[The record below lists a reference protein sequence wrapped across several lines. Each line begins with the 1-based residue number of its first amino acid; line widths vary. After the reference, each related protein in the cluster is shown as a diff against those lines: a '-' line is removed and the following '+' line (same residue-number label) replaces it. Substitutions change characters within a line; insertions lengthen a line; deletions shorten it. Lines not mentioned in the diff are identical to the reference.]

1 MKASETKLLSFIK
14 KSFQFAVPVYQRNYT
29 WTEKECKRLWDD
41 ILRTGRDDKTP
52 SHFVGSVVYIES
64 GLYHVS
70 CDPPLSVID
79 GQQRLTTVSLLV
91 EALARHVSETDQEPE
106 DGFSAQE
113 LREYYLCN
121 RHKKGDRYYKLLL
134 SRTDK
139 DSLLSLLKQKD
150 PPKEYSQRIQE
161 NFDFFKKEIQKLSP
175 DDIKALCNGM
185 DKLVIVDISLHRE
198 QDDPQLIFESMNSAG
213 LELSQADLIRNFI
226 LMNLEQ
232 ERQTE
237 LYETHWRCMEEAF
250 GQEAYKERFDLFI
263 RDYLTI
269 KTPEIP
275 KKENVY
281 ETFKKHARGKEKADL
296 AKDVH
301 VFADYY
307 CAAALG
313 QEENPSLKSA
323 FSDLKKLKVN
333 VSYPF
338 ILKLY
343 RDYKQGL
350 LSSKDFLG
358 IVRLIENYV
367 FRRAVCEVPTNSLN
381 KTFASCARRGRPE
394 GDYLESVAAWFE
406 LLPSYRRFPKNNEF
420 LEKLQSRDF
429 YHFQHCRYFLDKWEN
444 HGRKER
450 PALEE
455 YSIEH
460 ILPQNENLSPKW
472 REALGPNW
480 KEIQEKR
487 LHNLGNLTLTGYNSE
502 YKDRFWTEK
511 RDMKPRGFRESP
523 LRLNEG
529 LGQTEMWG
537 ENEIKER
544 ARRLAGKA
552 LTVWPG
558 PSLSQEVLDKHRLE
572 QKEPQE
578 YSIANYKSLA
588 EEGAARTLFTA
599 FQKAVLALDPSVAEK
614 FRKDHISYFSEG
626 ARFAKVLPSSKHLRV
641 ILFLE
646 IHELHDPRGA
656 AFSMDL
662 VAGKRPRVQVKLKSL
677 EDLPYIM
684 SLVRQALDKQ
694 IFGENEAA

>member
-64 GLYHVS
+64 GLSHVS

-91 EALARHVSETDQEPE
+91 EALARHIEETDQER
-106 DGFSAQE
+106 GFSAEQ
-113 LREYYLCN
+113 LRDYYLRN
-121 RHKKGDRYYKLLL
+121 PHEKGDRHYKLLL

-150 PPKEYSQRIQE
+150 QPKKYSQRIKE
-161 NFDFFKKEIQKLSP
+161 NFDFFTKEIKKLSP
-175 DDIKALCNGM
+175 AEIKALFQGM
-185 DKLVIVDISLHRE
+185 NKLAVVDISLHRE

-232 ERQTE
+232 GRQTE
-237 LYETHWRCMEEAF
+237 LYETHWRKMEEAF
-250 GQEAYKERFDLFI
+250 GQEAYKDRFDSFI

-275 KKENVY
+275 KKGNVY
-281 ETFKKHARGKEKADL
+281 ETFKEYARGKEKADL

-307 CAAALG
+307 CAIALDR
-313 QEENPSLKSA
+313 EENPSLKDA
-323 FSDLKKLKVN
+323 FSDLAKLKVN
-333 VSYPF
+333 VSVPF
-338 ILKLY
+338 LLKLY
-343 RDYKQGL
+343 HDYKEGF
-350 LSSKDFLG
+350 LSSKDFES
-358 IVRLIENYV
+358 IVRLIEDYV

-381 KTFASCARRGRPE
+381 KTFASFARRGRPE
-394 GDYLESVAAWFE
+394 GDYLESVTAWFE
-406 LLPSYRRFPKNNEF
+406 LLTLYRRFPKNDEF
-420 LEKLQSRDF
+420 LEKLQGRDF

-502 YKDRFWTEK
+502 YKDRFWTDK
-511 RDMKPRGFRESP
+511 RDRKGGFKESP

-529 LGQTEMWG
+529 LGQIEMWG
-537 ENEIKER
+537 EKEIKER

-558 PSLSQEVLDKHRLE
+558 PSLPQEVLDKHRPE
-572 QKEPQE
+572 QAEPQE

-599 FQKAVLALDPSVAEK
+599 FQKEVLALDPSVTEI
-614 FRKDHISYFSEG
+614 FRKEHIAYFAEG
-626 ARFAKVLPSSKHLRV
+626 TRFAKILPSSKHLCV
-641 ILFLE
+641 LLFLE